1 MMLLMQPFNISS
13 VDVVQM
19 IVQQNDEVQQTKN
32 LNEFAATPV
41 MDGQGWLTIFFP
53 QLTNL
58 FTRIYP

>member
-19 IVQQNDEVQQTKN
+19 IVQQNDEVQQKKN

-41 MDGQGWLTIFFP
+41 MDGQGWLTIFLP
-53 QLTNL
+53 QL
-58 FTRIYP
+58 